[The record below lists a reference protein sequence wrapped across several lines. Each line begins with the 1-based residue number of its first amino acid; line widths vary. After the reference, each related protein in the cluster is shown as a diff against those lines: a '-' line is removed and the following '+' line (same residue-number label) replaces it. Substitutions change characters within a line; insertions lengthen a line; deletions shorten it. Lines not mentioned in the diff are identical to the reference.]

1 MFFALWGVFFLFP
14 ARSAAQE
21 HPGRPLRSG
30 APAPDEILYH
40 AIHQE
45 ETPDLIHL
53 RGVSRI
59 ETTETLIEAD
69 EIDYDRHTGWAY
81 ARGNVRFQSFVDGD
95 KLQADHGEYNL
106 QSDEGKFYVVSGT
119 SPAKAGV
126 RRGLL
131 STTNPFYFQGQWA
144 ERIKDQYILH
154 NGFITDCRI
163 KKPWWS
169 VSAPMFNIIPD
180 DRAVG
185 RNAIFRIKH
194 IPVLYSPIFYRPLG
208 RNPRASGFLTPNAG
222 NSSSRGLMFGG
233 GYYWAINPSYD
244 LGYRIQDFTKRGLTH
259 TIDASGKPTENTSFN
274 VYIYG
279 VQDRGEVIGNTL
291 FKAPG
296 YTVEAKGKATD
307 LPWGFEGRFDIN
319 YISSFLFR
327 QTFSESYNEAISS
340 EVNSIAYLQRHWD
353 DYILNI
359 VIKRNELYES
369 TTPGDRDVIQK
380 LPEVEFEGRDRQL
393 LDGAIPFWFSFD
405 SSTTLGRRQ
414 EPAFQTSNTLNRD
427 DLYPRVTSAL
437 DLDGFHLIPSFA
449 LRETFYTDSFNANG
463 QLSGNTLLRSAREF
477 DLDIRTP
484 TLARVF
490 PLPKRLGKQVKHVLE
505 PYAKFQYITGVDAF
519 NRIIKLD
526 ADDLYSDTTQLEVGL
541 VNHIYVKDKNG
552 NIDEFANWTVKQ
564 ARYWNPTFGGA
575 FVPGE
580 RNVVESTEDLTAFA
594 FMGTPRN
601 FSPIVSDLR
610 LSYLKFTAEWRADYD
625 PVVGHMVAS
634 IVNAG
639 YRFSQYF
646 INVGHNDIHGD
657 PTQLPSA
664 NQITTTFGFG
674 NDLRR
679 GWNAAASTTYDY
691 ERGILLYTTIQ
702 AAYNTDCCG
711 FSGQFRRFEIGSRN
725 ENQWRFSFQ
734 LANIGA
740 FGSLRQQDRIF

>member
-1 MFFALWGVFFLFP
+1 LSGALLLGP
-14 ARSAAQE
+14 ARSIAQD
-21 HPGRPLRSG
+21 HPTRPVRAD

-40 AIHQE
+40 ALHQE
-45 ETPDLIHL
+45 ETPDVVHL
-53 RGVSRI
+53 RGDCRI

-69 EIDYDRHTGWAY
+69 EIDYDRHTGWAH
-81 ARGNVRFQSFVDGD
+81 ARGNLRFQSFVDGD
-95 KLQADHGEYNL
+95 KLQADYGDYNI
-106 QSDEGKFYVVSGT
+106 QSDEGKFFVVSGT
-119 SPAKAGV
+119 SPAKTGV

-144 ERIKDQYILH
+144 ERIKDKYVLH
-154 NGFITDCRI
+154 HGFITDCKI
-163 KKPWWS
+163 KKPWWTM
-169 VSAPMFNIIPD
+169 SAPIFDIIPD

-185 RNAIFRIKH
+185 RNTIFRLKH
-194 IPVLYSPIFYRPLG
+194 IPVLYAPIFYRPLG
-208 RNPRASGFLTPNAG
+208 RNPRSSGFLTPNVG
-222 NSSSRGLMFGG
+222 NSSSRGMMFGG
-233 GYYWAINPSYD
+233 GYYWAINRSYD
-244 LGYRIQDFTKRGLTH
+244 LAYRIQDFTRRGLTH
-259 TIDASGKPTENTSFN
+259 TVDASGKPTEHTSYN

-291 FKAPG
+291 LKAPG
-296 YTVEAKGKATD
+296 YTIEAKGAATD

-319 YISSFLFR
+319 YLSSFLFR

-340 EVNSIAYLQRHWD
+340 EVNSIAYLQRHWN

-359 VIKRNELYES
+359 VAKRNELYES

-380 LPEVEFEGRDRQL
+380 LPEVEFEGRDRDL
-393 LDGAIPFWFSFD
+393 FNGPIPFWFSFD
-405 SSTTLGRRQ
+405 SSATLGRRQ
-414 EPAFQTSNTLNRD
+414 EPTFQTNSTMNRD
-427 DLYPRVTSAL
+427 DLYPRVTTKL

-449 LRETFYTDSFNANG
+449 LRETFYTDSFNAQG
-463 QLSGNTLLRSAREF
+463 QLTKDTLLRSAREF

-484 TLARVF
+484 TLERTFA
-490 PLPKRLGKQVKHVLE
+490 LPKRLGKQAKHVLE
-505 PYAKFQYITGVDAF
+505 PYAKFQYVTGVDAF

-541 VNHIYVKDKNG
+541 INHIYVKDKNG
-552 NIDEFANWTVKQ
+552 NIDELLNWTVKQ

-594 FMGTPRN
+594 FLGTPRN
-601 FSPIVSDLR
+601 FSPVISDLR

-625 PVVGHMVAS
+625 PVLGHIVAS
-634 IVNAG
+634 ITNAG

-646 INVGHNDIHGD
+646 ITVGHNDIHGD
-657 PTQLPSA
+657 PTQLPGA
-664 NQITTTFGFG
+664 NQVTTTFGYG

-679 GWNAAASTTYDY
+679 GWNGAASTTYDY

-702 AAYNTDCCG
+702 SAYNTDCCG
-711 FSGQFRRFEIGSRN
+711 FSAQFRRFEFGTRN